1 MKNILLP
8 TDFSVN
14 AYNAALYSL
23 QLYRE
28 VQCNFI
34 LLHSYQVN
42 GYYEGSAFV
51 AKPNIRSIDDLER
64 SSEKKLEDLKKDLES
79 HIPGNNHRFET
90 VMKNIPLE
98 HAVNLEIS
106 FRKIEV
112 VVIGTQGETAARDVA
127 FGNNTIN
134 LMENVTNCPVLA
146 VPSHVTFTGIREVV
160 LPTGFKI
167 GFSTGSLDYLISLVN
182 THHASLRILHIEEAG
197 LDTEQEDNRSFL
209 NKLLEPIPHSY
220 HYLSYVSV
228 PIGIYC
234 FTESRGSDMIAF
246 LNKKH
251 SFFENLLFEP
261 LYKKIGNFAHIP
273 VLVLQ
278 IDHSGL

>member
-23 QLYRE
+23 ELFRE

-34 LLHSYQVN
+34 LLNSYEVD
-42 GYYEGSAFV
+42 GYYKGSVFIAR
-51 AKPNIRSIDDLER
+51 PNLHTMETIERSTENKLNDLKNDLER
-64 SSEKKLEDLKKDLES
+64 IS
-79 HIPGNNHRFET
+79 HHTNHRFET
-90 VMKNIPLE
+90 VMRNIPLE
-98 HAVNLEIS
+98 YAVNRELTSRE
-106 FRKIEV
+106 IEV
-112 VVIGTQGETAARDVA
+112 VIIGTQGETAARDVA

-146 VPSHVTFTGIREVV
+146 IPSHVKFTGIKEVV
-160 LPTGFKI
+160 LPTGFKLEY
-167 GFSTGSLDYLISLVN
+167 GPGDLDYLISLVKS
-182 THHASLRILHIEEAG
+182 HHAPLRILHIEEAG
-197 LDTEQEDNRSFL
+197 LDTEQEDNRSSL
-209 NKLLEPIPHSY
+209 EALLEPVPHSF

-261 LYKKIGNFAHIP
+261 LYKKIGNFAQIP
-273 VLVLQ
+273 VLVMQ
-278 IDHSGL
+278 VDHVNL